1 MYTDYKKYP
10 NLPKLPNEL
19 KQSLEQLKNN
29 KEIKIFMN
37 SDKPNTLI
45 IGDSHAFD
53 VYWSLY
59 KN

>member
-1 MYTDYKKYP
+1 
-10 NLPKLPNEL
+10 
-19 KQSLEQLKNN
+19 
-29 KEIKIFMN
+29 MN

-59 KN
+59 KNNNIRNKTNLLLESRGWNTCFSKMKLKIF